1 MPKKPTVHYK
11 YNPALSVKE
20 NAERCAVSVATINQ
34 HNKTILFD
42 FDDTL
47 FDTTPTK
54 ALRDAKTKD
63 WESIYEQIPN
73 CKLYDGFNDVFDFI
87 RAHNINVGIVSIAQK
102 ELINRTVKH
111 FNCPCHH
118 IQGWWRLP
126 MKPYPHQINKALEKL
141 NADAKDVI
149 MFGDSP
155 DDVAAC
161 RAAGIKI
168 VGCTWGLH
176 CQEAK
181 NALINSSP
189 DYIIDSPIDIIKI
202 LK

>member
-1 MPKKPTVHYK
+1 MPKKSPLTYK
-11 YNPALSVKE
+11 YNPALSIKA
-20 NAERCAVSVATINQ
+20 NAERCAVSEATINQ
-34 HNKTILFD
+34 HNKTVLFD
-42 FDDTL
+42 FDNTL

-54 ALRDAKTKD
+54 SLRSVKTKD
-63 WESIYEQIPN
+63 WESVYEQIPN

-176 CQEAK
+176 SQEEN

-189 DYIIDSPIDIIKI
+189 DYIIDSPIEIIKI

>member
-1 MPKKPTVHYK
+1 M
-11 YNPALSVKE
+11 L
-20 NAERCAVSVATINQ
+20 
-34 HNKTILFD
+34 
-42 FDDTL
+42 
-47 FDTTPTK
+47 
-54 ALRDAKTKD
+54 KTKD

-111 FNCPCHH
+111 FNCPCRQ

-141 NADAKDVI
+141 KADAKDVI

-176 CQEAK
+176 SQEEK